1 MQDSMAENSS
11 TDLIFLLE
19 LEIKKIIRKFYKK
32 TNWYPENTLAI
43 IAITQSM
50 YINRAVFE
58 KG

>member
-1 MQDSMAENSS
+1 MAENSS
-11 TDLIFLLE
+11 TDLIFLLG
-19 LEIKKIIRKFYKK
+19 LKIKKIIRKFYEK
-32 TNWYPENTLAI
+32 TNSYPENTLAI